1 MLPAQI
7 LLALAATKD
16 CDEFAESWIR
26 KTKMTQLERGSLPH
40 LRSSLSWND
49 IQEGTGTCGENKC
62 FVQSASEN
70 GTGYLISIGVLF
82 GKGAWGRSG
91 SKLVSSVS
99 LLPNLGGSDVSG
111 LESRL

>member
-1 MLPAQI
+1 MEGAIIYGGGRSGGRCLFEN
-7 LLALAATKD
+7 D
-16 CDEFAESWIR
+16 FIR
-26 KTKMTQLERGSLPH
+26 KLQYP
-40 LRSSLSWND
+40 D
-49 IQEGTGTCGENKC
+49 IR
-62 FVQSASEN
+62 
-70 GTGYLISIGVLF
+70 VLF